1 MADEQDP
8 EKEHRTAT
16 RFPLRLS
23 VAVKGAG
30 AEQAETRDISS
41 SGVMFYV
48 DADIHVG
55 SIIHFSIAMPAAVL
69 GTKTDVVVNCTGH
82 VVRAQTEN
90 GRKAVAAVIDE
101 YRFEAQGGAASGE
114 E

>member
-1 MADEQDP
+1 MAEELDP
-8 EKEHRTAT
+8 EKEHRTAA
-16 RFPLRLS
+16 RYPVRLP
-23 VAVKGAG
+23 VAVKGG
-30 AEQAETRDISS
+30 AAVEAETRDVSS
-41 SGVMFYV
+41 TGVMFYV

-69 GTKTDVVVNCTGH
+69 GTQTGVVVNCTGR
-82 VVRAQTEN
+82 VVRSLMEN

-101 YRFEAQGGAASGE
+101 YRFEAQGGAGSGE